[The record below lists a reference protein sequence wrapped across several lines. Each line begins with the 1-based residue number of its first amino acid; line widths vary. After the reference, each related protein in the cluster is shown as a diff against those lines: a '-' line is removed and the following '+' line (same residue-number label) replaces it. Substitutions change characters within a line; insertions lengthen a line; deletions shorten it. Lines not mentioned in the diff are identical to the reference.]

1 MSKAGNKK
9 PRTVANPCLSVADL
23 VAVFNRWL
31 LQSMSKD
38 IFALLRPST
47 ERGFTWK
54 TAPDHQW
61 LNDVSSLF
69 VCLVDIVPNTVVTS
83 KKLILAFESLHK
95 DGKTINTSK
104 MSDTVFHEWCDQT
117 IQIIFCKYREIKNDS
132 QSAARVYKRCIPKQ
146 QEAISMVVSK
156 IVLTP
161 CIVDSKN
168 EKNWTLSP
176 PKSWGSW
183 PSGVGK
189 AGSCG
194 GDPSVGSASSSS
206 TSRSKATEDALA
218 EFSSVFKQVLLN
230 PEHDDTKRSKEEVQ
244 PEVGLSESFI
254 ADAKISR
261 KLQSLVSLGKWKMA
275 DQRES
280 QPCEFEHNMRII
292 ET

>member
-1 MSKAGNKK
+1 MIKTSDKK

-31 LQSMSKD
+31 TQCMSKD

-61 LNDVSSLF
+61 LSDVSSLF
-69 VCLVDIVPNTVVTS
+69 ICLVDIVPNTVVTS
-83 KKLILAFESLHK
+83 KKLILAFEAMHK

-104 MSDTVFHEWCDQT
+104 MSDAVFHEWCDQT
-117 IQIIFCKYREIKNDS
+117 VRIIFSKYREIKNDAQCS
-132 QSAARVYKRCIPKQ
+132 ARVYKRCTPKQ
-146 QEAISMVVSK
+146 QEAISLVVSK
-156 IVLTP
+156 IVINP
-161 CIVDSKN
+161 DIVDSKE
-168 EKNWTLSP
+168 EKNLTLSP

-183 PSGVGK
+183 PSVVGK

-194 GDPSVGSASSSS
+194 KDLSVGSASASS
-206 TSRSKATEDALA
+206 TSRSKPSEEAL
-218 EFSSVFKQVLLN
+218 EVYSSVFKQVLTS
-230 PEHDDTKRSKEEVQ
+230 PEDDDTECSKEKVQ
-244 PEVGLSESFI
+244 PEVELSESFI

-292 ET
+292 KT